1 MKKFNYAMG
10 LILASGMLAAA
21 PASAAVPS
29 NLDQYGCRAE
39 KAGEYKCY
47 QGEQA
52 GKTFKSQND
61 MLSKTSTRPMGSQV
75 DPSSSSPTD
84 TNTNAP
90 AGAAPAAPPAGS
102 SGSSTGGSSGSTGT
116 TRY

>member
-1 MKKFNYAMG
+1 MKKFNYALG
-10 LILASGMLAAA
+10 LVLASGLLMAAA

-29 NLDQYGCRAE
+29 NLDQYGCRNE

-61 MLSKTSTRPMGSQV
+61 MLSKTSTRPMGEGSG
-75 DPSSSSPTD
+75 SSGA
-84 TNTNAP
+84 NAP
-90 AGAAPAAPPAGS
+90 ASSGSAAPSADGAAGGS
-102 SGSSTGGSSGSTGT
+102 SGSSPTP
-116 TRY
+116 RY